1 MKKLFLLLTV
11 LLTFGA
17 SAQNRMTL
25 VDEDIPTLVER
36 LMDRRDSVKYDGYKI
51 RKITAHV
58 NLEFAASANAYLTAG
73 RFDELSFKMNRV
85 RLEIYGRLGDK
96 LSYHFRQS
104 YNKYSNPFSADNISS
119 SIEYANIKWHTGDHF
134 DLVIG
139 KQFVAV
145 AGYEGYVNGLMVREF
160 CDFNNNF
167 EVYQT
172 GVKGLIRISP
182 TQHISIQATNN
193 SNSRSENMYLYGI
206 PDGLTGTKFPVLGT
220 VNWTGWFAD
229 NAVQLMYSAS
239 AGQLA
244 KGQNVYYLMCGNV
257 YDKKPFLAYLDVL
270 YARSA
275 IDVQQRVTA
284 LQVQSSGLTPV
295 TARNTQY
302 LTFIANLDYQFHPKW
317 NAYIKGVYETA
328 SVYEANG
335 IFEKGRYLTIWNAQ
349 ACVEWFP
356 ITQDKGFKVFAHY
369 LYKGHELSA
378 NAEAL
383 GAAMPHT
390 QRISLGI
397 QYIIPVL

>member
-1 MKKLFLLLTV
+1 MKKLLLSLTV
-11 LLTFGA
+11 LLTISA
-17 SAQNRMTL
+17 AAQNRMTL
-25 VDEDIPTLVER
+25 VPEDIPSIVER
-36 LMDRRDSVKYDGYKI
+36 LMDRRDSVKNDGYKI

-58 NLEFAASANAYLTAG
+58 NLEFATSANAYFTAG
-73 RFDELSFKMNRV
+73 KFDELSFKMNRV
-85 RLEIYGRLGDK
+85 RLEIYGSLGNK

-134 DLVIG
+134 DLVVG

-172 GVKGLIRISP
+172 GVKGLIRLSP
-182 TQHISIQATNN
+182 TQHLSIQATNN
-193 SNSRSENMYLYGI
+193 SNSRSADMYLYGI
-206 PDGLTGTKFPVLGT
+206 PTGLTATKLPVLGT
-220 VNWTGWFAD
+220 LNWTGWFAD

-244 KGQNVYYLMCGNV
+244 KGKNVYYLMCGNV

-275 IDVQQRVTA
+275 IDVQQRITA
-284 LQVQSSGLTPV
+284 LQMQSSGMTPV
-295 TARNTQY
+295 TAQNTQY

-317 NAYIKGVYETA
+317 NAYLKGVYETA

-335 IFEKGRYLTIWNAQ
+335 IFAKGRYLTTWNAQ
-349 ACVEWFP
+349 ACIEWFP

-378 NAEAL
+378 NAKTL
-383 GAAMPHT
+383 GAAKPHT

>member
-1 MKKLFLLLTV
+1 MKKLLLSLTV
-11 LLTFGA
+11 LLTISA
-17 SAQNRMTL
+17 AAQNRMTL
-25 VDEDIPTLVER
+25 VPEDIPSIVER
-36 LMDRRDSVKYDGYKI
+36 LMDRRDSVKNDGYKI

-58 NLEFAASANAYLTAG
+58 NLEFATSANAYFTAG
-73 RFDELSFKMNRV
+73 KFDELSFKMNRV
-85 RLEIYGRLGDK
+85 RLEIYGSLGNK

-134 DLVIG
+134 DLVVG

-172 GVKGLIRISP
+172 GVKGLIRLSP
-182 TQHISIQATNN
+182 TQHLSIQATNN
-193 SNSRSENMYLYGI
+193 SNSSSADMYLYGI
-206 PDGLTGTKFPVLGT
+206 PTGLTATKLPVLGT
-220 VNWTGWFAD
+220 LNWTGWFAD

-244 KGQNVYYLMCGNV
+244 KGKNVYYLMCGNV

-275 IDVQQRVTA
+275 IDVQQRITA
-284 LQVQSSGLTPV
+284 LQMQSSGMTPV
-295 TARNTQY
+295 TAQNTQY

-317 NAYIKGVYETA
+317 NAYLKGVYETA

-335 IFEKGRYLTIWNAQ
+335 IFAKGRYLTTWNAQ
-349 ACVEWFP
+349 ACIEWFP

-378 NAEAL
+378 NAKTL
-383 GAAMPHT
+383 GAAKPHT

>member
-1 MKKLFLLLTV
+1 MKKLLLSLTV
-11 LLTFGA
+11 LLTISA
-17 SAQNRMTL
+17 AAQNRMTL
-25 VDEDIPTLVER
+25 VPEDIPSIVER
-36 LMDRRDSVKYDGYKI
+36 LMDRRDSVKNDGYKI

-58 NLEFAASANAYLTAG
+58 NLEFATSANAYFTAG
-73 RFDELSFKMNRV
+73 KFDELSFKMNRV
-85 RLEIYGRLGDK
+85 RLEIYGSLGNK

-134 DLVIG
+134 DLVVG

-172 GVKGLIRISP
+172 GVKGLIRLSP
-182 TQHISIQATNN
+182 TQHLSIQATNN
-193 SNSRSENMYLYGI
+193 SNSSSADMYLYGI
-206 PDGLTGTKFPVLGT
+206 PTGLTATKLPVLGT
-220 VNWTGWFAD
+220 LNWTGWFAD

-244 KGQNVYYLMCGNV
+244 KGKNVYYLMCGNV

-275 IDVQQRVTA
+275 IDVQQRITA
-284 LQVQSSGLTPV
+284 LQMQSSGRTPV
-295 TARNTQY
+295 TAQNTQY

-317 NAYIKGVYETA
+317 NAYLKGVYETA

-335 IFEKGRYLTIWNAQ
+335 IFAKGRYLTTWNAQ
-349 ACVEWFP
+349 ACIEWFP

-378 NAEAL
+378 NAKTL
-383 GAAMPHT
+383 GAAKPHT